1 MPPRWQGRL
10 LDFVKD
16 PSRTCCDTKGAVKL
30 RLLSLSIPVFLAA
43 LLAAQQA
50 VTQQAAAPDRQQPA
64 KVALPIEAPDPADEF
79 VCPMDPDVHSL
90 TPGKCPRCGMTL
102 VAGVPDFV
110 EYPVTL
116 KTEPRVLKAGAP
128 LEFQISITNPR
139 DGKRVTDFE
148 IMHEKI
154 FHFFAVSQDLSYFIH
169 DHPVKGADSIFR
181 LKGSLPKP
189 GLYRLL
195 SDFYPKGGTPQL
207 IAKTIV
213 VPGGPFHPQSSKLK
227 ADVGVQQGANVDV
240 TLTMEPQMPIAGMK
254 TLLFFKLSDADGFEP
269 YLGAWGHML
278 CASEDLIDMI
288 HNHPFLAD
296 GGPNVQF
303 NMIFPRPGIY
313 RVWVQF
319 QRKGVVNT
327 VAFNV
332 PVIELK

>member
-1 MPPRWQGRL
+1 
-10 LDFVKD
+10 
-16 PSRTCCDTKGAVKL
+16 VKL
-30 RLLSLSIPVFLAA
+30 RLLSLSIPIFVSV
-43 LLAAQQA
+43 LLVAQQP
-50 VTQQAAAPDRQQPA
+50 APQRTSPSDPQQPA
-64 KVALPIEAPDPADEF
+64 KPPVALPIEAPDPVDEF

-116 KTEPRVLKAGAP
+116 KTEPRAVKPGVP
-128 LEFQISITNPR
+128 FEFQISVTNPK

-169 DHPVKGADSIFR
+169 EHPVKGEDSVFR
-181 LKGSLPKP
+181 LPGTLPKP
-189 GLYRLL
+189 GLYRML

-207 IAKTIV
+207 IAKTLV
-213 VPGGPFHPQSSKLK
+213 VPGAPFNTRNSKLK
-227 ADVGVQQGANVDV
+227 ADTGTQQGANVDV
-240 TLTMEPQMPIAGMK
+240 SLSMEPAEPIAGMK
-254 TLLFFKLSDADGFEP
+254 TLMFFKLSDAEGFEP

-278 CASEDLIDMI
+278 TASEDLIDMI
-288 HNHPFLAD
+288 HNHPFIAD

-332 PVIELK
+332 PVSELK